1 MILEHAILDVKPEHM
16 KAYEAALKKA
26 LPFISAT
33 PGFIKLDVRACLET
47 PGRYLL
53 LVEWEK
59 LSDHTI
65 EFRQSERYAEW
76 KKLLHPFYAPF
87 PTVEHYGDP
96 VITKYAP

>member
-16 KAYEAALKKA
+16 EAYEAAFKQA
-26 LPFISAT
+26 LPFITAT
-33 PGFIKLDVRACLET
+33 PGFIKLDLRPCLET
-47 PGRYLL
+47 AGRYLL

-59 LSDHTI
+59 LSDHTVG
-65 EFRQSERYAEW
+65 FRQSERYAEW

-96 VITKYAP
+96 AAGC